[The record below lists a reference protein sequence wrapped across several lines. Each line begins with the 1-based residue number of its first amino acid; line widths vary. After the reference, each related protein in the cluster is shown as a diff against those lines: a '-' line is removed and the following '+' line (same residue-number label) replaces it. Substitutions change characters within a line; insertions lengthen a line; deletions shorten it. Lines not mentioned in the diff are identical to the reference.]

1 MYVAVVLGLG
11 EVVFVVAF
19 VVIVDGGGGGC
30 SKMHVLYDIF
40 YFKSLKGS
48 KKEEAVL
55 LYNVL
60 YILIKALVNQGIFS
74 FKCSS

>member
-1 MYVAVVLGLG
+1 MYVVVVLGMG

-19 VVIVDGGGGGC
+19 VVIVDGGGGGVVKC
-30 SKMHVLYDIF
+30 IVLYDIF

-48 KKEEAVL
+48 NKEEAVL

-60 YILIKALVNQGIFS
+60 YILIKALVNQGINI
-74 FKCSS
+74 

>member
-48 KKEEAVL
+48 KKKKKQC
-55 LYNVL
+55 YFIMC
-60 YILIKALVNQGIFS
+60 YIY
-74 FKCSS
+74 

>member
-1 MYVAVVLGLG
+1 MYVVVVLGLG

-19 VVIVDGGGGGC
+19 VVIVDGGGGVVKC
-30 SKMHVLYDIF
+30 IVLYDIF

-48 KKEEAVL
+48 NKEEAVL

-60 YILIKALVNQGIFS
+60 YILIKALVNQGINI
-74 FKCSS
+74 

>member
-1 MYVAVVLGLG
+1 MYVVVVLGMG

-19 VVIVDGGGGGC
+19 VVIVDGGGGGGVVKC
-30 SKMHVLYDIF
+30 IVLYNIF

-48 KKEEAVL
+48 NKEEAVL

-60 YILIKALVNQGIFS
+60 YILIKALVNQGINI
-74 FKCSS
+74 

>member
-19 VVIVDGGGGGC
+19 VVIVDGGGC

-48 KKEEAVL
+48 KKKEEAVL
-55 LYNVL
+55 LYYVL

>member
-1 MYVAVVLGLG
+1 MYVVVVLGLG

-48 KKEEAVL
+48 KKKRRSSVTL
-55 LYNVL
+55 LCVI
-60 YILIKALVNQGIFS
+60 YINKGFG
-74 FKCSS
+74 

>member
-1 MYVAVVLGLG
+1 MYVVVVLRMG

-19 VVIVDGGGGGC
+19 VVIVDGGVGVVKC
-30 SKMHVLYDIF
+30 IVLYDIF

-48 KKEEAVL
+48 NKEEAVL

-60 YILIKALVNQGIFS
+60 YILIKALVNQGINI
-74 FKCSS
+74 

>member
-1 MYVAVVLGLG
+1 MYVVVVLGLG

-19 VVIVDGGGGGC
+19 VVIVDGGGGGVVKC
-30 SKMHVLYDIF
+30 IVLYDIF

-48 KKEEAVL
+48 NKEEAVL

-60 YILIKALVNQGIFS
+60 YILIKALVNQGINI
-74 FKCSS
+74 

>member
-1 MYVAVVLGLG
+1 MYVVVVLGLG

-19 VVIVDGGGGGC
+19 VVIVDGGGGC

-48 KKEEAVL
+48 NKEEAVL

-60 YILIKALVNQGIFS
+60 YILIKALVNQGINI
-74 FKCSS
+74 